1 MKNLLENKKI
11 NSKLIII
18 LVVLLLIMILIF
30 LCISKQKNNSIKEE
44 SFDFWEFK
52 LKYDVEN
59 GELQR
64 YLDQLPYRLELAQT
78 TFDISL
84 NDSNEEIKYY
94 EFPNHNLY
102 FLGIEEIYL
111 NEDGKIITLKE
122 KLDHD
127 KDYLVKMRN
136 NMYYE
141 YGVYDGGSTEY
152 SSIYNDAFNKKIKM
166 FTCNNEVSGNKD
178 VHIAP
183 INKEI
188 SHKGCIKSS

>member
-1 MKNLLENKKI
+1 MKNKKL
-11 NSKLIII
+11 NSI
-18 LVVLLLIMILIF
+18 LATILAILLLITILF
-30 LCISKQKNNSIKEE
+30 LVLSCISWQKLKNNTIEE
-44 SFDFWEFK
+44 EPFDFWKFK

-64 YLDQLPYRLELAQT
+64 YLDQLPYRLELAKT
-78 TFDISL
+78 TFDIRL
-84 NDSNEEIKYY
+84 NDSNEEVKYY
-94 EFPNHNLY
+94 EFSNHNLY

-122 KLDHD
+122 KLDYD

-141 YGVYDGGSTEY
+141 YGIYDGGSTEY
-152 SSIYNDAFNKKIKM
+152 STIYNDAFSEKIKM
-166 FTCNNEVSGNKD
+166 FTCNNSTTKNKD

-183 INKEI
+183 IDKEI
-188 SHKGCIKSS
+188 SHKTCIGN